1 MAKLNAVMIMADE
14 VNENNYIVQEHPSSC
29 FVVDL
34 KEEISWRI
42 VVTSTVIFD
51 KEETVEDVNLELRM
65 FYLGNDNRIV
75 SEGTRLTFPVVENK
89 MSYLEVT
96 EPVSKKIFTKRSV
109 IQVATVFPGE
119 GQYVLMLVKKNQYSD
134 TKPDVVDLQVIEVK
148 YKKQ

>member
-51 KEETVEDVNLELRM
+51 KE
-65 FYLGNDNRIV
+65 
-75 SEGTRLTFPVVENK
+75 
-89 MSYLEVT
+89 
-96 EPVSKKIFTKRSV
+96 
-109 IQVATVFPGE
+109 
-119 GQYVLMLVKKNQYSD
+119 
-134 TKPDVVDLQVIEVK
+134 
-148 YKKQ
+148 